1 MTEVN
6 KHQKPKKKPVFL
18 SHLSILLYGT
28 AALIY
33 QIVWQRI
40 FSAYY
45 GVSFG
50 STSIVLASYM
60 FGLGAGS
67 LLGAYFSKKGV
78 SGKRGFILAQLFL
91 SVFVLVTLSFLP
103 SLGALISSSTPLYG
117 GVFIFLFLSIPTIL
131 IGAAFPFG
139 VSAIKESSFQNSIS
153 RFYFLNTIGSGFGIL
168 LSSYW
173 ILSYMDMNFGLISAS
188 SINVISALLALR
200 YLPRQTG
207 IRSNSVYK
215 QKASH
220 SVSILLLVTLSG
232 FISLGLEMVY
242 IRFLSVILKGS
253 PYVFS
258 TVLFVFISALGIGG
272 YYTLRSSRLRS
283 DRNTYFLLQGLIGI
297 YVIFSIT
304 GFYYLNKW
312 GVITAFTQNSFQYLL
327 HPPLYLKWSNI
338 WYAIDLFLWP
348 IIFVFPPAF
357 LMGASFPLITTL
369 FHEKGVSRGYS
380 SGIVYSFSTLGNIL
394 GALITGFVLLN
405 VFGTSITFLILGI
418 GAVLFLIPLLLR
430 KRSLRMTFLWVAFL
444 IMVFIIFPN
453 KTQLYKSIHKGSL
466 SGMATILISESTEG
480 VVVTGSN
487 GEKVKNV
494 LNGLGHGFRPGV
506 EFQLEAAY
514 GLSSTPVPE
523 NVLIIG
529 MGTGTFVEVAVF
541 CDDTK
546 KIDVVELNPSL
557 LENLRNTKST
567 EFLFDQNKIN
577 YIVGDGRRFLYEN
590 TKKYDLIMMDPLRTT
605 TAYSNNL
612 YSLEFFQLLRT
623 ALSDNGVLLFWSDE
637 QYIVPATIDH
647 VFEHIRFFTTPQL
660 GFFGVASDIAID
672 FDEERFNSLAS
683 IFTEIGH
690 MRTAIRSIPVLIV
703 KDPGLLNRDLAPK
716 CEYYTG
722 YTHRITRLHRRLGL
736 KK

>member
-1 MTEVN
+1 MN
-6 KHQKPKKKPVFL
+6 KHQKPKKKTVFL

-139 VSAIKESSFQNSIS
+139 VSAIKESSFHDSIS

-283 DRNTYFLLQGLIGI
+283 DRNTYFLLQ
-297 YVIFSIT
+297 
-304 GFYYLNKW
+304 
-312 GVITAFTQNSFQYLL
+312 
-327 HPPLYLKWSNI
+327 
-338 WYAIDLFLWP
+338 
-348 IIFVFPPAF
+348 
-357 LMGASFPLITTL
+357 
-369 FHEKGVSRGYS
+369 
-380 SGIVYSFSTLGNIL
+380 
-394 GALITGFVLLN
+394 
-405 VFGTSITFLILGI
+405 
-418 GAVLFLIPLLLR
+418 
-430 KRSLRMTFLWVAFL
+430 
-444 IMVFIIFPN
+444 
-453 KTQLYKSIHKGSL
+453 
-466 SGMATILISESTEG
+466 
-480 VVVTGSN
+480 
-487 GEKVKNV
+487 
-494 LNGLGHGFRPGV
+494 
-506 EFQLEAAY
+506 
-514 GLSSTPVPE
+514 
-523 NVLIIG
+523 
-529 MGTGTFVEVAVF
+529 
-541 CDDTK
+541 
-546 KIDVVELNPSL
+546 
-557 LENLRNTKST
+557 
-567 EFLFDQNKIN
+567 
-577 YIVGDGRRFLYEN
+577 
-590 TKKYDLIMMDPLRTT
+590 
-605 TAYSNNL
+605 
-612 YSLEFFQLLRT
+612 
-623 ALSDNGVLLFWSDE
+623 
-637 QYIVPATIDH
+637 
-647 VFEHIRFFTTPQL
+647 
-660 GFFGVASDIAID
+660 
-672 FDEERFNSLAS
+672 
-683 IFTEIGH
+683 
-690 MRTAIRSIPVLIV
+690 
-703 KDPGLLNRDLAPK
+703 
-716 CEYYTG
+716 
-722 YTHRITRLHRRLGL
+722 
-736 KK
+736 